1 MRAALLLA
9 SIVLLG
15 PGLIPAQTVSAPTLS
30 ALDTAREFYA
40 WYVPIAQKSD
50 GLAAVLKQR
59 PNALTPT
66 LSAALKADRAA
77 SAKNKDEVVGLDGDP
92 FLDSQDPCER
102 YEVGTAAP
110 GGTRA
115 LVPVYSICQ
124 GKRSPKPQ
132 FTVELVQQKDKWQ
145 IANIHFQRGG
155 DLMNLLAQLKKDRE
169 KPKK

>member
-1 MRAALLLA
+1 MRRAAILLA

-15 PGLIPAQTVSAPTLS
+15 PGLLPAQTIS
-30 ALDTAREFYA
+30 ALDTAREFYT

-59 PNALTPT
+59 PNALTAS
-66 LSAALKADRAA
+66 LASALKADRAA
-77 SAKNKDEVVGLDGDP
+77 STKNKDEIVGLDGDP

-124 GKRSPKPQ
+124 GKRSPKPE
-132 FTVELVQQKDKWQ
+132 FTVELLLEKNKWQ

-155 DLMNLLAQLKKDRE
+155 DLAGLLAQLKKDRE
-169 KPKK
+169 KSKK

>member
-1 MRAALLLA
+1 MTFTKRAILFLTSIALL
-9 SIVLLG
+9 
-15 PGLIPAQTVSAPTLS
+15 AQTPS
-30 ALDTAREFYA
+30 ALDTAREFYT
-40 WYVPIAQKSD
+40 WYVPIALKSD

-59 PNALTPT
+59 PNALAPA
-66 LSAALKADRAA
+66 LASALKADRAA
-77 SAKNKDEVVGLDGDP
+77 AAKNKDEIVGLDGDP

-115 LVPVYSICQ
+115 LVPIYSICQ
-124 GKRSPKPQ
+124 GKRSPKPE
-132 FTVELVQQKDKWQ
+132 FTVELLIQKDKWQ

-155 DLMNLLAQLKKDRE
+155 DLMGLLAQLKKDRE